1 MPVKAAHMEQ
11 LGRCIEELQNAFRAP
26 PRKAASGSPR
36 LQPFWTSISKVPGS
50 DPPEFQ
56 VTPTLGYLT
65 YQNAGAEASTD
76 GVTGHIVPFINGVS
90 MEDAEVQPL
99 ALPDVASWVYLRV
112 KTDAD
117 GVPKFS
123 EVTPPVTIEAFD
135 AVQESVHHVRPS
147 PSGGEEEGDYF
158 FLILQTESDGGTP
171 EKARAVRRLTGNR
184 SLPNQLVEIA
194 NIGGKREI
202 YKGYSPGP
210 DDKHEVRSL
219 EQIEGEGIAII
230 KDLDAGDVEADPPV
244 PAEEEGDTI
253 PFRRINHGEREQ
265 IDVRLDSA
273 GGTIVVEGNG
283 FIATYADL
291 FGGQIAF
298 DDGLATSI
306 TPPSAEG
313 LSASFN
319 WTFAPPGVSDPE
331 EMRLTFT
338 GGVLTGATRKASGG
352 VHEAVTNGA
361 AVTFATYDTN

>member
-1 MPVKAAHMEQ
+1 
-11 LGRCIEELQNAFRAP
+11 
-26 PRKAASGSPR
+26 
-36 LQPFWTSISKVPGS
+36 
-50 DPPEFQ
+50 
-56 VTPTLGYLT
+56 
-65 YQNAGAEASTD
+65 
-76 GVTGHIVPFINGVS
+76 
-90 MEDAEVQPL
+90 
-99 ALPDVASWVYLRV
+99 
-112 KTDAD
+112 
-117 GVPKFS
+117 
-123 EVTPPVTIEAFD
+123 
-135 AVQESVHHVRPS
+135 
-147 PSGGEEEGDYF
+147 
-158 FLILQTESDGGTP
+158 
-171 EKARAVRRLTGNR
+171 LTGNR
-184 SLPNQLVEIA
+184 ELPNQLVEIA

-219 EQIEGEGIAII
+219 EQIEGKGIAII
-230 KDLDAGDVEADPPV
+230 KDLDAGDAEADPPV

-283 FIATYADL
+283 LIATYADL

-361 AVTFATYDTN
+361 VVTFATYDTN